1 MCVFTLLNVLGN
13 AVSSSSVYQYAEA
26 WGGRR
31 REGKGEE
38 KSKEDI
44 GSGNRKERA
53 KTHTQSKES
62 WKML

>member
-1 MCVFTLLNVLGN
+1 LGN
-13 AVSSSSVYQYAEA
+13 AVSSSRVYQYAEA